1 VGTAKPVSV
10 TGIGLGGAD
19 SGNYTFNTTAATT
32 ADITARPITVAA
44 ASDTKTYDGTTTSG
58 AAPTIAGGL
67 GAGDTAAFLQ
77 TFDTKNAGTGKTLT
91 PSGTVNDGNG
101 GANYTVTFAAAN
113 SGTINPATL
122 TYVADTASRNAGD
135 PNPSFTGSVT
145 GFVAGESIATATT
158 GAVLFTSPATTTSP
172 EGQYP
177 INGSGLSAN
186 NGNYLFVQAPSNAT
200 ALTVGAI
207 GKLGAAQS
215 AYQTTIYA
223 ANNAPNTTLATIT
236 AQQDAARGGMQALL
250 QTQNG
255 DTILL
260 TSSPGAQGG
269 VYVNLENGQQVV
281 ITPTETPAPGIYYNE
296 QTSTVVAVAKD
307 DSGKTVVLTGTASS
321 DTVAKGG
328 KPRLVSSVGC
338 K

>member
-1 VGTAKPVSV
+1 VGTLALGDG
-10 TGIGLGGAD
+10 TNGGLA
-19 SGNYTFNTTAATT
+19 SNYTLTGGTHTGT
-32 ADITARPITVAA
+32 ITPRPITVAA
-44 ASDTKTYDGTTTSG
+44 ASDTKTYDGTLTSA

-67 GAGDTAAFLQ
+67 GAGDAAAFLQ

-113 SGTINPATL
+113 TGTINPATL
-122 TYVADTASRNAGD
+122 TYVADPASRNAGD
-135 PNPSFTGSVT
+135 PNPPFTGSVT
-145 GFVAGESIATATT
+145 GFVAGETLGSATT
-158 GAVLFTSPATTTSP
+158 GTLAFASPATVTSP

-177 INGSGLSAN
+177 INGSGLAAN

-207 GKLGAAQS
+207 GNLGAAQG
-215 AYQTTIYA
+215 AYQTTVNA
-223 ANNAPNTTLATIT
+223 ANNAPNTTLAAIT
-236 AQQDAARGGMQALL
+236 AQQDAALGSTQALL

-260 TSSPGAQGG
+260 TAAPGAQGG
-269 VYVNLENGQQVV
+269 VYTNLETGQEVV
-281 ITPTETPAPGIYYNE
+281 ITPTDTPAPGIYYNE

-321 DTVAKGG
+321 ETVAKGG